1 MEKKTKENDAFGFEL
16 LPDDPKPAKKAS
28 KKAVT
33 KKPHYRLKRNNRRN
47 TDTWLFRMMARK

>member
-1 MEKKTKENDAFGFEL
+1 MEKKTKKNDAFGFEL

-33 KKPHYRLKRNNRRN
+33 KKATLPPK
-47 TDTWLFRMMARK
+47 KK